1 MKIKEPFVI
10 ILVGPPLSG
19 KSTFVKKNYPST
31 EVISR
36 DDIVMDVYG
45 SKNYTEAFKNVN
57 QKDVDRV
64 LHAKFLDI
72 VNNKRNV
79 IIDMT
84 NLSPRTRARN
94 LNYFS
99 KDYYKVAVVF
109 PILPDLEYQRRN
121 KKRVEEENKDI
132 PMAIIN
138 NMMSSYEIP
147 TKPEGFDEIINL

>member
-1 MKIKEPFVI
+1 MKIKDPFVI

-64 LHAKFLDI
+64 LHDKFLDI
-72 VNNKRNV
+72 VNNKKNV

-84 NLSPRTRARN
+84 NLSPRTRSRN

-121 KKRVEEENKDI
+121 KKRVEDENKDI

-138 NMMSSYEIP
+138 NMMSSYETP
-147 TKPEGFDEIINL
+147 TKSEGFDEIINL